1 MKEIMYNIMVHLINQ
16 FLRKIPK
23 DKQFNIERVMI

>member
-1 MKEIMYNIMVHLINQ
+1 MKEIMYNIMVNSVTQ

-23 DKQFNIERVMI
+23 IKQFNIERVMI